1 MLMIPKHMCLAQTFL
16 LIPNQYLKRKIVKTG
31 ILNILPHFAFSTF
44 FSISVRNK
52 FIFPVAQTKNL
63 KPFLDSFLS
72 LIPYN
77 QPVRKFYWFSL
88 QNFSR
93 TQPHLSTSLTMLWS
107 KPSSSFIWNTA
118 RIFCWCPCFQRGF
131 STE

>member
-1 MLMIPKHMCLAQTFL
+1 MIPKPMCLAQIFL
-16 LIPNQYLKRKIVKTG
+16 LIPNQYLKHKTVKTG
-31 ILNILPHFAFSTF
+31 ILNFLPHLASSRF

-63 KPFLDSFLS
+63 KPFLDAFLS

-88 QNFSR
+88 QNFG
-93 TQPHLSTSLTMLWS
+93 ST
-107 KPSSSFIWNTA
+107 
-118 RIFCWCPCFQRGF
+118 
-131 STE
+131 